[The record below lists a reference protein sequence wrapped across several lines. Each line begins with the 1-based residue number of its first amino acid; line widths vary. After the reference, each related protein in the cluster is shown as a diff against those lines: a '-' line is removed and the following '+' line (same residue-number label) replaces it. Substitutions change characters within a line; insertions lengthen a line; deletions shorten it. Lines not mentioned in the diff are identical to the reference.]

1 MLLHAFRNIHF
12 SHFSKFKSK
21 ISFLFFLIFF
31 KLSFPRCQC
40 FLLFLIIY
48 DRSLRVSG
56 GTGAWRLCFWLFE
69 VAIIHQYST
78 CTDLSDELSNLFS
91 ALLIN
96 PMWQKTLS
104 HNLQTISLTNW
115 SITLTSVSNTEA
127 EKWNMANVTG
137 GLKVWRQSTMH
148 LCHYLLF
155 VLLGF
160 PASFSTSLKVS
171 YLIYFYFFLICIPAT
186 LPCWVCLPL
195 LPLYMNIKTLL
206 WQAE

>member
-1 MLLHAFRNIHF
+1 MCQILVCA
-12 SHFSKFKSK
+12 FKSFFCCCCCMHLETFTLVILVSLK
-21 ISFLFFLIFF
+21 ARFPLFYFIFF

-69 VAIIHQYST
+69 VVIIHQYST
-78 CTDLSDELSNLFS
+78 RIDLSDELSNLFS

-104 HNLQTISLTNW
+104 HNLQTISLTNR

-127 EKWNMANVTG
+127 EKWNMADVTG

-155 VLLGF
+155 VLPGF

-171 YLIYFYFFLICIPAT
+171 DLISFFFF
-186 LPCWVCLPL
+186 
-195 LPLYMNIKTLL
+195 
-206 WQAE
+206 